1 MRPSHLG
8 MGSFG
13 VTSCSLLSSLTD
25 SSPFPSFQRLVA
37 WSKASEGD
45 MVCGVALGGK
55 SMMKRSR
62 RRRDRNDGMIGILLG
77 IDEG

>member
-1 MRPSHLG
+1 
-8 MGSFG
+8 
-13 VTSCSLLSSLTD
+13 
-25 SSPFPSFQRLVA
+25 
-37 WSKASEGD
+37 